1 MSGGGAPPWWKG
13 PFNGTAEVRM
23 RAGTLLGKVTMLEVM
38 VDVAVVTSV
47 TSSVMGVAVSV
58 VE

>member
-1 MSGGGAPPWWKG
+1 MSGGGAPPCWKG

-23 RAGTLLGKVTMLEVM
+23 RAGTLLGNVTMLEVM
-38 VDVAVVTSV
+38 VVVGVVRSV
-47 TSSVMGVAVSV
+47 TSSVIGVAITV